1 MPSNRNL
8 REDIIQDF
16 GSSVHS
22 GKDFLSG
29 GAFSSQERLSILL
42 LNYFNSY
49 DFESSGKAGRGRIP
63 SLQFEDISNLTHVG
77 RCLRAHRCAGV
88 SKRNIPSFFQDQ
100 GIGSTRCP
108 AQPKEIQEG
117 WGNVVI
123 SSNPA
128 GKLCARSLVLIQPS
142 IFGIPGSLLPGPAV
156 SLWRA
161 LRGGGGGVIKTH
173 RQGYAL
179 ACRKHSAPH
188 PPSHSQTRC

>member
-1 MPSNRNL
+1 MS
-8 REDIIQDF
+8 Q
-16 GSSVHS
+16 SSP
-22 GKDFLSG
+22 LCW
-29 GAFSSQERLSILL
+29 
-42 LNYFNSY
+42 
-49 DFESSGKAGRGRIP
+49 
-63 SLQFEDISNLTHVG
+63 
-77 RCLRAHRCAGV
+77 CLKTKHTL
-88 SKRNIPSFFQDQ
+88 FFQDQ
-100 GIGSTRCP
+100 GTGSTRCP

-173 RQGYAL
+173 RQGHDL
-179 ACRKHSAPH
+179 AHRKHSAPH
-188 PPSHSQTRC
+188 PTFPLPNTMLIHPIGRQAEGAGEKDG